1 MIRYCKNRG
10 EAEGIAVASYYIWK
24 EMEFM
29 GVRLGIVGTNFI
41 SDWLLE
47 AAVQVPEVEVCSVYS
62 RKQETGA
69 TFAGKHQIPRV
80 YTEYES
86 FLKSELDAVYIAT
99 PMYVHCRQTI
109 EALKQG
115 KHVLCEKILA
125 VNEREVQQMIACGKK
140 NQRVLLEA
148 MRPDFVPVME
158 RLKETLP
165 KIGKLRRV
173 TIEYDQYSSRYDS
186 FRKGEVQNA
195 FNPALSNAAIMDI
208 GVYCVHSIVR
218 LFGAPLEVKSCCVK
232 LHNGFEANGIVL
244 MQYEDFLAEAVY
256 SKIGNSIHPSV
267 FEGEEGTI
275 TLDSISVPKQLKIC
289 YRDGRT
295 EQLCTDSPKECS
307 LFGEDSTKKRRT
319 AGAPHKAIV
328 DSMVFEV
335 RKFAQLVRENRVEHP
350 YLTYS
355 LDTIRVVDAVRKQN
369 GIVFDA
375 DSVVY

>member
-1 MIRYCKNRG
+1 
-10 EAEGIAVASYYIWK
+10 
-24 EMEFM
+24 M

-125 VNEREVQQMIACGKK
+125 VNEREVQ
-140 NQRVLLEA
+140 
-148 MRPDFVPVME
+148 
-158 RLKETLP
+158 
-165 KIGKLRRV
+165 
-173 TIEYDQYSSRYDS
+173 
-186 FRKGEVQNA
+186 
-195 FNPALSNAAIMDI
+195 
-208 GVYCVHSIVR
+208 
-218 LFGAPLEVKSCCVK
+218 CVK

-295 EQLCTDSPKECS
+295 EQLYTDSQKECS

-335 RKFAQLVRENRVEHP
+335 RKFAQLVKENRVEHP